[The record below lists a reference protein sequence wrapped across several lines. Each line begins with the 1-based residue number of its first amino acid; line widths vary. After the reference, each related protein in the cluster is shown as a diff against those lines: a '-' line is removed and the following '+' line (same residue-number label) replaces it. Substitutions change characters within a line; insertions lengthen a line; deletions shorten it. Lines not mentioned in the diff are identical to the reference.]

1 MFIFVSTREPLVIKE
16 RERERGG
23 KENTCYK
30 KKIVNTILNEFVIER
45 SSRRR
50 WWRRFYVSLIG
61 RVHSLG
67 AQKYRSKSVTHNK
80 TIDHLRST
88 EPEGVRKKKKTTQNI
103 ASPSLYYKTT
113 LQQLVDCYAQ
123 IGGEIRFSVQSQ
135 DNRTLYIHCS
145 QFTCII
151 PYFSLAILLV
161 LCIF

>member
-16 RERERGG
+16 RERKREVER
-23 KENTCYK
+23 KTLAI
-30 KKIVNTILNEFVIER
+30 KKIVNRILNEFVIER

-61 RVHSLG
+61 RVYSLG

-88 EPEGVRKKKKTTQNI
+88 EPEGVRKKKNTIQNI

-113 LQQLVDCYAQ
+113 LLQLVDCYAQ
-123 IGGEIRFSVQSQ
+123 IGGEIRFSVHSQ

-151 PYFSLAILLV
+151 YHISP
-161 LCIF
+161 